1 MCQLFLEGIDNMIRS
16 HFLRFS
22 MLLAFAF
29 ASNAQAQSVDKAS
42 AGTAQQP
49 AQYGPAFRKLEKGQ
63 APHMKVQVLNHSKEE
78 TTYAVIF
85 GKGDEVLAG
94 LTEFAEEKHLGASRI
109 TGIGAIQDATLGWL
123 DPQRKM
129 YRLVPIA
136 HQSEVLSLIGDIA
149 LLHGKP
155 VIHAHMIVG
164 YPDGSV
170 HGGHLIDAHVWPT
183 LEVIVTEYPNAM
195 RKKMDAESGM
205 ALIDPSVKTNN

>member
-1 MCQLFLEGIDNMIRS
+1 MNRCNFLNV
-16 HFLRFS
+16 S
-22 MLLAFAF
+22 M
-29 ASNAQAQSVDKAS
+29 AS
-42 AGTAQQP
+42 ALMFLGCARAQTLNQGTDANTPQS
-49 AQYGPAFRKLEKGQ
+49 AQYGPAFRKLNRGQ
-63 APHMKVQVLNHSKEE
+63 APHMQVQVLNQSTQE

-94 LTEFAEEKHLGASRI
+94 LAEFAEEKHLGASRI
-109 TGIGAIQDATLGWL
+109 TGIGAIQSATLGWL

-129 YRLVPIA
+129 YRLIPIA

-149 LLHGKP
+149 LLYGKP
-155 VIHAHMIVG
+155 VIHAHMVVG

-170 HGGHLIDAHVWPT
+170 HGGHLIEAHVWPT